1 MPVCESKSSCQQL
14 GQTVLHVVKGPM
26 FLGVSNLNGTIGLKA
41 HVSIEL
47 ATVGSSSVQ
56 DCVIASKG

>member
-1 MPVCESKSSCQQL
+1 M
-14 GQTVLHVVKGPM
+14 VKGPM
-26 FLGVSNLNGTIGLKA
+26 CLGVSNLNGTIGLKA
-41 HVSIEL
+41 HVSTEL

>member
-1 MPVCESKSSCQQL
+1 M
-14 GQTVLHVVKGPM
+14 VKGPM
-26 FLGVSNLNGTIGLKA
+26 CLEVSSLNGTIGLKA
-41 HVSIEL
+41 HVSTEL